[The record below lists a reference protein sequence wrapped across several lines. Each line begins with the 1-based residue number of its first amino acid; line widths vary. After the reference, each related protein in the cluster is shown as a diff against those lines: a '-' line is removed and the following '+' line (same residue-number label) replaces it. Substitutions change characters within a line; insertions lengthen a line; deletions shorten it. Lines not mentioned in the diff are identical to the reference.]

1 MKLFKKDDF
10 DLLQLKIQEVS
21 KKEDFIEFLIKSICP
36 EDVDYTQLRMEL
48 ENVFSNIL
56 MESILSGKWDPKVFQ
71 CKKHWKLYSN
81 KLKNC
86 TK

>member
-1 MKLFKKDDF
+1 MKLFKKKEF
-10 DLLQLKIQEVS
+10 DLLNKKIQEVS

-36 EDVDYTQLRMEL
+36 EDVDSTQLRMEL
-48 ENVFSNIL
+48 ENSFSNIL
-56 MESILSGKWDPKVFQ
+56 MKSILSGKWDSKVFQ